1 VSTEPGEIGAT
12 DKAGG
17 TGAPGGEPGVAPR
30 DQDRS
35 RAQGGAGAMAGRVA
49 VITGS
54 DSGIGRAVAVRLAR
68 DGLDIGVTWNTDRDG
83 AERTAA
89 LVRETGRRAAVRR
102 LDLTGLPDAT
112 AVIDQFADELGR
124 IDVLVNNAGTGTRT
138 PFLELDFPTVREVLD
153 IDLLGPFLCSQ
164 RAARHM
170 IAQGDGGSVV
180 NVTSVHEHQ
189 PRVGAAPYCAAK
201 GGLGLLTQVMAL
213 ELAEHGIR
221 VNAVAPG
228 EIATPM
234 TGQEDQDVHAASRPG
249 VPLRRPGDAREV
261 ASVIAFLAEDESTY
275 VTGASW
281 AVDGGMLRMGP
292 QAGSHLPDDSWR
304 RVQRRSAR

>member
-1 VSTEPGEIGAT
+1 MTPSDT
-12 DKAGG
+12 
-17 TGAPGGEPGVAPR
+17 TG
-30 DQDRS
+30 S
-35 RAQGGAGAMAGRVA
+35 GRLARGA
-49 VITGS
+49 VITGA
-54 DSGIGRAVAVRLAR
+54 DSGIGRATAVRLA
-68 DGLDIGVTWNTDRDG
+68 DEGMDIGITWNTDHEG

-89 LVRETGRRAAVRR
+89 EVREHGRRAVIERM
-102 LDLTGLPDAT
+102 DLTGLPEAAEAVDRLADA
-112 AVIDQFADELGR
+112 LGR
-124 IDVLVNNAGTGTRT
+124 LDVLVNNAGTGTAT
-138 PFLELDFPTVREVLD
+138 PFLDLDHTTVQQVLD
-153 IDLLGPFLCSQ
+153 VDLVGPFLCGQ
-164 RAARHM
+164 RAARRM
-170 IAQGDGGSVV
+170 IRQGGGGRIV

-234 TGQEDQDVHAASRPG
+234 TGQEDTDVRGQDRPG
-249 VPLRRPGDAREV
+249 IPLGRPGDAREV
-261 ASVIAFLAEDESTY
+261 AAVIAFLAGPDADY

-292 QAGSHLPDDSWR
+292 MAGSHLGSGDWR
-304 RVQRRSAR
+304 RG